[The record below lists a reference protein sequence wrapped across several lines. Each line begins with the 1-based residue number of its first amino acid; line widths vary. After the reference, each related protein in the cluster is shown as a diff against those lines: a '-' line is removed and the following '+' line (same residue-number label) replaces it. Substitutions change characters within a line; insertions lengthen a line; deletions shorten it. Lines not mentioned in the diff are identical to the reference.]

1 MCTIKGVLQS
11 SGERNGVCVCVC
23 DRNQEAKTPCLIF
36 KGCTTST
43 IICAKDTQFL
53 KQEKNLLE
61 RARDGTCLGKL
72 RVPGRCP
79 VDLRSGR
86 S

>member
-1 MCTIKGVLQS
+1 M
-11 SGERNGVCVCVC
+11 GVCVCVYVC
-23 DRNQEAKTPCLIF
+23 DREIKSKKTPCLIF

-61 RARDGTCLGKL
+61 RARDETYLGKL
-72 RVPGRCP
+72 RGAWLVSCVSPGQEK
-79 VDLRSGR
+79 S
-86 S
+86 